1 MTGFISTV
9 KFLVK
14 EDSVDEFIKRHNAPE
29 GIDQAGIG
37 LNQYLIRTGDRT
49 FTWIGMFKSESAIAE
64 VRPHLIKQL
73 DKIRDLLKEIS
84 PELGVSDA
92 SSGSVVWTN

>member
-9 KFLVK
+9 RFLVK
-14 EDSVDEFIKRHNAPE
+14 EDSVDEFIKRHNSPE

-49 FTWIGMFKSESAIAE
+49 FTWISMFKSESAIAE

-73 DKIRDLLKEIS
+73 DKIRDLLEEIS

>member
-9 KFLVK
+9 RFLVK
-14 EDSVDEFIKRHNAPE
+14 ENSVCEFINRHNAPE

-37 LNQYLIRTGDRT
+37 LKQYVIRTGDGG

-64 VRPHLIKQL
+64 ARPHLIEQL
-73 DKIRDLLKEIS
+73 DKIRDLLEEIS
-84 PELGVSDA
+84 SELGISDA
-92 SSGSVVWTN
+92 SSGPVVWSN

>member
-14 EDSVDEFIKRHNAPE
+14 KDSVDEFIKRHNAAE

-37 LNQYLIRTGDRT
+37 LNQYLIRTAERT

-73 DKIRDLLKEIS
+73 DKIRDLLEEIS